1 MFTHKDIEYRTI
13 FVINCIQKRHLRL
26 LNGELLLEEEV
37 DDEGR
42 VKTLTKLPFQK
53 IFALFVVGHI
63 TITSALIE
71 KCQKYGVALVVM
83 KPNLR
88 PIFFWSNPAEA
99 NYLLRQRQHLMA
111 KEDLSIAKII
121 VNNKIRNQ
129 IKSLKN
135 TRKKDDITLSAIEKC
150 ISYLPMVNQCINY
163 SELMG
168 IEGIVA
174 KQFFAAFYQMHHWEG
189 RRPRAKC
196 DVINATLDIGYT
208 ILFNYIECFLRLFGF
223 DLYVGVYHRLWFK
236 RKSLVCDIM
245 EPFRCVIDKTV
256 RKGLNRNQISEKDFN
271 VRKGEYYL
279 KREKNKEYQQLF
291 YDALIPYK
299 GDVFDYV
306 QSYYR
311 CFMQKKSVS
320 EYPQFLI

>member
-174 KQFFAAFYQMHHWEG
+174 KQFFAAFYQMHH
-189 RRPRAKC
+189 
-196 DVINATLDIGYT
+196 
-208 ILFNYIECFLRLFGF
+208 
-223 DLYVGVYHRLWFK
+223 
-236 RKSLVCDIM
+236 
-245 EPFRCVIDKTV
+245 
-256 RKGLNRNQISEKDFN
+256 
-271 VRKGEYYL
+271 
-279 KREKNKEYQQLF
+279 
-291 YDALIPYK
+291 
-299 GDVFDYV
+299 
-306 QSYYR
+306 
-311 CFMQKKSVS
+311 
-320 EYPQFLI
+320 